1 MRSRGAFVRARSRA
15 CGPVEPQTGAPPGG
29 PRAIRSKSE
38 GLNSA
43 REPYVASVGEAL
55 ARARAHL
62 TKMKSN
68 VVPDEVN
75 RRRKDGESG
84 GESRGAR
91 ARS

>member
-1 MRSRGAFVRARSRA
+1 VRSRGAFVRARSRA
-15 CGPVEPQTGAPPGG
+15 CGRFTRETGARRGVT
-29 PRAIRSKSE
+29 RAIRSKSE

-55 ARARAHL
+55 ARARAYL